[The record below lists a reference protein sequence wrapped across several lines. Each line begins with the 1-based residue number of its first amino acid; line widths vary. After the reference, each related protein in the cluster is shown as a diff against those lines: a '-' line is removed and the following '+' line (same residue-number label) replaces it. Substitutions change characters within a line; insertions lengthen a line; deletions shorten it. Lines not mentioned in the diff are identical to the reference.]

1 MKKKFLIMLLAMVV
15 CFAAKAQRFEYQM
28 GLKGALGVDWAGSVG
43 DDVKSKD
50 NGFCYKYGFTAM
62 YYFGENYGIT
72 SGFNILGS
80 KFSFKYDKEVPGGVQ
95 TCRELQEF
103 KADYN
108 MTYFQIPVLL
118 KMRTDDFA
126 DKFRFMGEIGYG
138 FDILANGEYKINDV
152 KDTHPFRDV
161 CSSFIV
167 HLGLEMEV
175 MNRSTVQF
183 ILAYDTFFSSIQSMK
198 NDKLTMSN
206 LCFEIGFLF

>member
-1 MKKKFLIMLLAMVV
+1 MKKKFYILLFAVMVS
-15 CFAAKAQRFEYQM
+15 FAANAQRFEYQM
-28 GLKGALGVDWAGSVG
+28 GLKGALGFDWAGNVS
-43 DDVKSKD
+43 DEIKSTD

-80 KFSFKYDKEVPGGVQ
+80 KFSFKYDKELTGEQ
-95 TCRELQEF
+95 HNREMQEF
-103 KADYN
+103 EAKYK

-118 KMRTDDFA
+118 KMRTDPFA
-126 DKFRFMGEIGYG
+126 DKYRFVGEIGYG
-138 FDILANGEYKINDV
+138 FDILANGEYKVNDV

-167 HLGLEMEV
+167 HLGLEVEV
-175 MNRSTVQF
+175 MNRSTLQF

-206 LCFEIGFLF
+206 LCFELGFLF